1 MNSERLNELKAIF
14 EKVDADKAAVVAP
27 LLPQV
32 VFIEERLE
40 ALRAVPHIRIHPK
53 NPARQEIT
61 AAGKQY
67 KELMQSYNNTIK
79 VLLMVLY
86 RTESNAADEL
96 LAKLKEFE

>member
-1 MNSERLNELKAIF
+1 MNGERLNELKAIF
-14 EKVDADKAAVVAP
+14 EKVDADKAAVVSP

-53 NPARQEIT
+53 DPARQEIT

-67 KELMQSYNNTIK
+67 KEYLQQYNNTIK

-86 RTESNAADEL
+86 RTENSAADEL

>member
-1 MNSERLNELKAIF
+1 MNGERLNELKAIF
-14 EKVDADKAAVVAP
+14 EKVDADKAAVVSP

-53 NPARQEIT
+53 NPARQEVT

-67 KELMQSYNNTIK
+67 KEYLQQYNNTIK

-86 RTESNAADEL
+86 RTENNAADEL